1 MGMFLAV
8 LYEIVKYSQTDVALY
23 YIVLSEESY
32 MKLCKIQS
40 PWWGDVCVHI
50 EKNLEECAANLKSS
64 GKFQRTDWLM

>member
-32 MKLCKIQS
+32 MKLCKI
-40 PWWGDVCVHI
+40 
-50 EKNLEECAANLKSS
+50 
-64 GKFQRTDWLM
+64 